1 MTHPEPATPAGPTGT
16 QAAVDSPHNVGGATV
31 PASKGGLGL
40 KLVLRIALVLGLASV
55 VVLVFSH
62 SVLQRSFDA
71 FERTAARDALGR
83 VNSVIRQDSQS
94 LGELA
99 VDYAQW
105 DDFYGFMATQ
115 SGPFLDDNFTVS
127 SLRNLRVQGAVV
139 WGNAGKLVG
148 ARVVQ
153 GTEMS
158 IVLPPT
164 WDDALTP
171 LQTAGGECKRRKEA
185 LVWADDTPLAVA
197 MTPVSNTAGDAQPRG
212 CLMLVRPLDT
222 AYRSS
227 LKAVTG
233 VEFVVLAQPDLPTN
247 ETLLGDGRWQAQA
260 PMAPWSAS
268 LSVIHDTGLQ
278 QERNAVSWL
287 MMLAVSMVFLSS
299 LVALGVWVHWL
310 VVRRLTH
317 FSELAD
323 RYRATQDWTTAWPV
337 KGTDE
342 IDNLG
347 RSLNDLVKQVHWQ
360 VEHNATHDSLTGLYN
375 RQGLE
380 RLLSELPYHQ
390 AEHRSRTSCLLLID
404 LDNFKVVNDGF
415 GHDVG
420 DALLCHVGRQLSAT
434 VRQGDAVARLGG
446 DEFAVVLHA
455 VQREAAVEFAQR
467 ILENMRVP
475 LTHGELQVSTTGSV
489 GLAFCDGLDGVGE
502 LMRNADLAMYQAKQN
517 GRDGCALFNEGLQ
530 VEAQRRNR
538 LEQAL
543 RRAVAADGIQV
554 VFQPVVDVVSKRVVG
569 MEALARWS
577 LDGEAV
583 SPTEFIPIAEEA
595 GLIGRLGMQVLE
607 RSCAMVARLR
617 RQGMYVPCSVNLS
630 LRQFQ
635 EFNLAE
641 DVPRVVFSHGL
652 PPSAI
657 RLEVTEGLLETS
669 PESLVQ
675 TMHTLKTLGFAF
687 FLDDFGT
694 GHSSLYRL
702 RSLPFHTLK
711 VDRSFVLLL
720 DKGDEV
726 MVRTVTDL
734 ARELDLGMI
743 AEGVESQTQVE
754 TLVRLGITRV
764 QGFVVARPLSDSA
777 LVQWLA
783 SSGYACRE
791 DPDN

>member
-1 MTHPEPATPAGPTGT
+1 MP
-16 QAAVDSPHNVGGATV
+16 SGACT
-31 PASKGGLGL
+31 AS
-40 KLVLRIALVLGLASV
+40 
-55 VVLVFSH
+55 FS
-62 SVLQRSFDA
+62 
-71 FERTAARDALGR
+71 RTARR
-83 VNSVIRQDSQS
+83 W
-94 LGELA
+94 
-99 VDYAQW
+99 QW
-105 DDFYGFMATQ
+105 DDFYRFMAAP
-115 SGPFLDDNFTVS
+115 SGQFLDDNFTVS
-127 SLRNLRVQGAVV
+127 SLRNLRVQGALV
-139 WGNAGKLVG
+139 WGDSGKLIGV
-148 ARVVQ
+148 RVVQ
-153 GTEMS
+153 GAEMS
-158 IVLPPT
+158 TALPPI
-164 WDDALTP
+164 WDDVLTP
-171 LQTAGGECKRRKEA
+171 LQTAGGECVQRKEL

-197 MTPVSNTAGDAQPRG
+197 MTPVRNTAGDAPPRG
-212 CLMLVRPLDT
+212 CLMLVRPLDA

-233 VEFVVLAQPDLPTN
+233 VEFVVSAQRDLPT
-247 ETLLGDGRWQAQA
+247 TQTHLGSGRWQAQA
-260 PMAPWSAS
+260 PMTPWPAS
-268 LSVIHDTGLQ
+268 LLVVHDTGLQ
-278 QERNAVSWL
+278 QERNAVTWL
-287 MMLAVSMVFLSS
+287 MVLAVVMVFLSS
-299 LVALGVWVHWL
+299 LVALGAWVHWL

-323 RYRATQDWTTAWPV
+323 RYRATHDWTTSWPA
-337 KGTDE
+337 KGRDE

-347 RSLNDLVKQVHWQ
+347 RSLNELVKQVHWQ
-360 VEHNATHDSLTGLYN
+360 VEHNATHDSLTGLPN

-380 RLLSELPYHQ
+380 RLLSELHYHE

-434 VRQGDAVARLGG
+434 LRQGDTVARLGG

-455 VQREAAVEFAQR
+455 VQREAAVEFAER
-467 ILENMRVP
+467 LLEKMRVP

-489 GLAFCDGLDGVGE
+489 GLAFCDGVDGVGA

-517 GRDGCALFNEGLQ
+517 GRDGCAVFNEGLQ

-543 RRAVAADGIQV
+543 RRAVSANGIQV
-554 VFQPVVDVVSKRVVG
+554 VFQPVVDVVSRQVVG

-652 PPSAI
+652 PSSAI

-675 TMHTLKTLGFAF
+675 TMHTLKGLGFVF

-783 SSGYACRE
+783 SSGYTCRE
-791 DPDN
+791 DPDS